1 MFYCLLFCR
10 LADKIEIAP
19 FDRNLI
25 MATKTRTKKS
35 SSRNRTPMSAFQT
48 VRVITVNREPRLELR
63 ERLKM
68 TREGFGRLVNVS
80 VRTIAAAELNQS
92 NISKLKRPY
101 AEVGRLYRALS
112 DLIEDEAIG
121 PWFVAPNDAFG
132 GLKPMEVIER
142 GEIDRLWDMVYRLQ
156 SGMAE

>member
-1 MFYCLLFCR
+1 
-10 LADKIEIAP
+10 
-19 FDRNLI
+19 
-25 MATKTRTKKS
+25 MATKARTKKS
-35 SSRNRTPMSAFQT
+35 NARNSTSLNTFQSI
-48 VRVITVNREPRLELR
+48 RVITVNREPKLELR

-80 VRTIAAAELNQS
+80 VRTIATTELNKS
-92 NISKLKRPY
+92 SAAKLKRPY

-112 DLIEDEAIG
+112 DLIDEETIG
-121 PWFVAPNDAFG
+121 PWFATPNDAFG

-156 SGMAE
+156 AGMAG

>member
-1 MFYCLLFCR
+1 
-10 LADKIEIAP
+10 
-19 FDRNLI
+19 
-25 MATKTRTKKS
+25 MATKARAKKNGV
-35 SSRNRTPMSAFQT
+35 RNAIPINAFQV
-48 VRVITVNREPRLELR
+48 VRVITVNREPKLELR

-80 VRTIAAAELNQS
+80 VRAIAEAELNQS
-92 NISKLKRPY
+92 HIAKLKRPY

-112 DLIEDEAIG
+112 DLIDEEAIG
-121 PWFVAPNDAFG
+121 PWFVAPNDAIG

-156 SGMAE
+156 AGLAG